1 VRQTQKVHSAML
13 QSLQKQYN
21 AMNGIASRELPEA
34 LTLPFTTLEQVDNA
48 EELLK
53 DSNTQKIMVWL
64 LFVGIH

>member
-1 VRQTQKVHSAML
+1 ML

>member
-1 VRQTQKVHSAML
+1 MRQTQKVHSAML